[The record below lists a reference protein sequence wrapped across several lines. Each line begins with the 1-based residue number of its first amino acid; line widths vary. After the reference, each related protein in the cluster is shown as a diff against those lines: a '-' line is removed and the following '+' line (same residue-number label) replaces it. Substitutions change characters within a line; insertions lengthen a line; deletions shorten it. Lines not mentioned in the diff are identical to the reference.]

1 MSSELRGMLI
11 GGALPALLYGVTGV
25 LQKMSA
31 NAKGGSGMY
40 LIFLGMGTVI
50 VGLLFHVILPEPP
63 ITLRPASF
71 ALSAGVTFGLGAG
84 LISYALI
91 RHEAR
96 ISQLT
101 PLYNMN
107 VLVTVIV
114 GLLVFAEYRDLEVVR
129 LLAGTV
135 LLIGGA
141 LLVAGA

>member
-1 MSSELRGMLI
+1 MLI

-40 LIFLGMGTVI
+40 LIFLGLGTVI
-50 VGLLFHVILPEPP
+50 VGIVFHTILPEPP
-63 ITLRPASF
+63 IAARPASF
-71 ALSAGVTFGLGAG
+71 ALSAGLTFGLGAG
-84 LISYALI
+84 LISFALI
-91 RHEAR
+91 RYEAS

-114 GLLVFAEYRDLEVVR
+114 GLLVFAEYRDLEVAR

-141 LLVAGA
+141 LLVARA